1 MSMDITEAA
10 KSLEKLGHPNRLE
23 IVKVLVQAGP
33 EGLPVGALQEHL
45 GIPAS
50 TLSHHVAQLVSGDLI
65 EQTRNGRVLT
75 CTPNFTRIEALVGML
90 TENCCSGITVKSTD
104 EAA

>member
-1 MSMDITEAA
+1 MDLKKAA
-10 KSLEKLGHPNRLE
+10 KILKALSHPNRLE
-23 IVKVLVQAGP
+23 IVQLLVQAGP

-50 TLSHHVAQLVSGDLI
+50 TLSHHVSQLVIGGLI
-65 EQTRNGRVLT
+65 EQTRNGRVLS
-75 CTPNFTRIEALVGML
+75 CTPNFERIDALVKLL
-90 TENCCSGITVKSTD
+90 TENCCSGVDAKSTD

>member
-1 MSMDITEAA
+1 MDIAEAA
-10 KSLEKLGHPNRLE
+10 RSLEKLGHPNRLE

-33 EGLPVGALQEHL
+33 DGLPVGALQEHL

-50 TLSHHVAQLVSGDLI
+50 TLSHHVAQLVSGGLI
-65 EQTRNGRVLT
+65 EQTRQGRTLT
-75 CTPNFTRIEALVGML
+75 CTPNFERIDGLVNML
-90 TENCCSGITVKSTD
+90 TENCCSGVAATSED

>member
-1 MSMDITEAA
+1 MNTQEAA

-23 IVKVLVQAGP
+23 IVQLLVQAGP

-50 TLSHHVAQLVSGDLI
+50 TLSHHVSQLVSGGLI
-65 EQTRNGRVLT
+65 EQTRNGRVLS
-75 CTPNFTRIEALVGML
+75 CTPNFERIHALVELL
-90 TENCCSGITVKSTD
+90 TENCCSGVAIKPKG

>member
-1 MSMDITEAA
+1 MNTREAA

-23 IVKVLVQAGP
+23 IIQLLVRAGP

-50 TLSHHVAQLVSGDLI
+50 TLSHHVSQLVIGGLI
-65 EQTRNGRVLT
+65 EQTRNGRVLS
-75 CTPNFTRIEALVGML
+75 CTPNFERIDALVKML
-90 TENCCSGITVKSTD
+90 TENCCSGVALKGKN